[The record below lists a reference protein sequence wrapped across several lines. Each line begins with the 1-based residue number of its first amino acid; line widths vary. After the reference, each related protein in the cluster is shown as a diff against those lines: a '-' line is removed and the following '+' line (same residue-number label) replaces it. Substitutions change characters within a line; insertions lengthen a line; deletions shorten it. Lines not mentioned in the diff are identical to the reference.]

1 MRNPFGKPG
10 TLWQWWLGSLRWTVT
25 VMLSWL
31 LVNTT
36 LLATLD
42 KTATRSQQ
50 ESRAFY
56 GVLGNLGIAQVLI
69 TWAAWRRP
77 GTYPAIGRL
86 TGPRCSLL
94 WRAGL
99 AFLQVIWFL
108 GTAIALGYA
117 LASPAHPSPTL

>member
-10 TLWQWWLGSLRWTVT
+10 TLWQWWLGSLCWTVT

-31 LVNTT
+31 LFTST

-42 KTATRSQQ
+42 KTVPRSQQ

-56 GVLGNLGIAQVLI
+56 GVLGSLGIAQVLI

-86 TGPRCSLL
+86 NWPALLMLL

-99 AFLQVIWFL
+99 ACLQVIWFL
-108 GTAIALGYA
+108 GIAIALGYA
-117 LASPAHPSPTL
+117 LAGPAHP